1 MSGGQS
7 SCNCAGAVAAL
18 QSQVQALNSEVNRIK
33 REMSEIAN
41 AIERMSARLS
51 ENISRVEG
59 AVKLSNTEL
68 AAIAGT
74 TAATAATVVR
84 FKSDVSTGME
94 EARRLQERQTS
105 AMVQLD
111 SVRTVTE
118 ARALSSKADAFVQEV
133 DERFAKAVEGVFLN
147 RVLYDK
153 HFGAIKDE
161 YQSKIRTIGS
171 HIYDIWEK
179 DLRPTEHAAQVP
191 ADAYQGLAVEV
202 DLERLAARSNLL
214 ESDLDMIRDRH
225 LQPLVALDAKAEQA
239 IDRTYAVDGA
249 PKEGIEVAVPAVVAF
264 SDDSSLAIVDA
275 VAGSD
280 GGLSSRGRL
289 PEHARFCGSSEGRA
303 LIRRSCKVRPMHPE
317 EVEQLTRALGRLAE
331 RGMIDADLLPGYRKY
346 LDSTKMGIV
355 DSAVAPKGAGNA

>member
-1 MSGGQS
+1 MSGQS

-51 ENISRVEG
+51 ENITRVEG

-74 TAATAATVVR
+74 TAATAATVVK

-118 ARALSSKADAFVQEV
+118 AQALSSKTHAFAQEV

-202 DLERLAARSNLL
+202 DLERLAARSSLL

-225 LQPLVALDAKAEQA
+225 LQPLVALDAQVEQA
-239 IDRTYAVDGA
+239 IERTFAVDGA
-249 PKEGIEVAVPAVVAF
+249 PREGTEVAVPAVVAF
-264 SDDSSLAIVDA
+264 TDDTAFAIVDA
-275 VAGSD
+275 AAGPD
-280 GGLSSRGRL
+280 GELSSRGRL
-289 PEHARFCGSSEGRA
+289 PEHAHYCESSEGRA
-303 LIRRSCKVRPMHPE
+303 SIRRACKVRPMTEE
-317 EVEQLTRALGRLAE
+317 EVAQLFGALQRLAE
-331 RGMIDADLLPGYRKY
+331 RGIIEEDLLPGYRKY
-346 LDSTKMGIV
+346 LDVTRLGIV
-355 DSAVAPKGAGNA
+355 EAAVAPKGAGNA